1 MSVDRLATALRPWK
15 WECAWALW
23 AAANLVWMIEMP
35 GWVSVPFHFIWVSLT
50 VLFGFRLWSDAF
62 TWSVVSIVV
71 LSTGIVLLT
80 AWAAEGMPADEL
92 LEIPL
97 MFAMFLAMMLHTIRR
112 RSAIEQMQRVSE
124 ENARMLQRE
133 RSFVQNASHAL
144 RTPITVALAHAELAQ
159 QFAIAE
165 SVKDDTE
172 IIADELGR
180 LRALTDQLLALATAD
195 AAELVHPTSTSL
207 AAVVDAARR
216 RWAPTPRCWSVDVAD
231 DATVLADEQQ
241 LVLAL
246 DAMIENAIK
255 VTDDGAPI
263 ELGVVRSAGTATIE
277 VRDRGPGIAPELL
290 DKLFE
295 RFMRGATPRG
305 SAGGSGLGLAL
316 VSAVAEAHKGSASAG
331 NRAGGGAVV
340 RLHLPIAEHSSSGQA
355 GTSPVRHAASPAG
368 PVPMPIEVAPTERA
382 SGVLI

>member
-1 MSVDRLATALRPWK
+1 MSIDRLASTLRPWR
-15 WECAWALW
+15 WECAWAVF
-23 AAANLVWMIEMP
+23 AAANLLWMIEMP
-35 GWVSVPFHFIWVSLT
+35 DWVSVPFHFIWVSLT

-62 TWSVVSIVV
+62 TWALVSMVV
-71 LSTGIVLLT
+71 LSTGVVLLT
-80 AWAAEGMPADEL
+80 SWAEGMPADEL

-112 RSAIEQMQRVSE
+112 RAAIEQLQRVSE

-195 AAELVHPTSTSL
+195 AADFAHPIPTSLS
-207 AAVVDAARR
+207 AVVEAARR
-216 RWAPTPRCWSVDVAD
+216 RWAPTPRRWSVDLAD
-231 DATVLADEQQ
+231 DVTVLADEQQ

-255 VTDDGAPI
+255 VTDEGASI
-263 ELGVVRSAGTATIE
+263 ELAVVRNGGTGAIE

-305 SAGGSGLGLAL
+305 STGGSGLGLAL
-316 VSAVAEAHKGSASAG
+316 VSAVAEAHHGCASAA
-331 NRAGGGAVV
+331 NRPDGGAVV
-340 RLHLPIAEHSSSGQA
+340 KLQLPLAERASSDA
-355 GTSPVRHAASPAG
+355 DASPVHLPAG
-368 PVPMPIEVAPTERA
+368 PVPAARTPIEVADAEQA
-382 SGVLI
+382 SRVLT